1 VTGPVPPSRVD
12 IVAVLSGTADTAPP
26 CSWWERA
33 ERAEAELAAY
43 QAQRAQ
49 VRQQVRDG
57 VAAGNFDLDVANHLL
72 VALGLPPLPR
82 YWTVN
87 LQVAV
92 TVEVTAYLEDDA
104 FDAAQD
110 LVDSVLGPSE
120 IPDNLDV
127 SPIGPATPGGLAD
140 ELDTGPP
147 A

>member
-1 VTGPVPPSRVD
+1 MTGPVPAGPVD
-12 IVAVLSGTADTAPP
+12 IVAAFGRPADTAPP
-26 CSWWERA
+26 CSWRERA
-33 ERAEAELAAY
+33 ERAEAEFAVY

-57 VAAGNFDLDVANHLL
+57 VAAGNFDLDVSNHLL

-92 TVEVTAYLEDDA
+92 TVTVTAYLEDDA
-104 FDAAQD
+104 FDGAQD
-110 LVDSVLGPSE
+110 LVDGVLGRSE
-120 IPDNLDV
+120 IPDSYDV
-127 SPIGPATPGGLAD
+127 SPIGPAIPGGLAD
-140 ELDTGPP
+140 EPDAGPP